1 MSSVYTFFFLFFAG
15 CLRDVRGSMWI
26 EKFVN
31 PFKKFLWNFFYSN
44 QGMDKS
50 ETVSRKE
57 TKIRKRETIS
67 WFVSSFVCLRKKFW
81 KLTKN
86 GKNSLKRNGVWNNFV
101 ATVIILKTG
110 TVKYFQSDEQY
121 EKVESFRL

>member
-1 MSSVYTFFFLFFAG
+1 
-15 CLRDVRGSMWI
+15 
-26 EKFVN
+26 
-31 PFKKFLWNFFYSN
+31 
-44 QGMDKS
+44 MDKS
-50 ETVSRKE
+50 QTVSRKE